1 MFVYH
6 VNTEIGYTL
15 HEAPAVRS
23 ASIGFQERG
32 GGIRRDLT
40 GKHANVS
47 ER

>member
-23 ASIGFQERG
+23 ASIGFQEVRG
-32 GGIRRDLT
+32 DLKGLYRET
-40 GKHANVS
+40 C
-47 ER
+47 